1 MANDNKVRKKQN
13 LLGGA
18 MWLVLSMVIVKV
30 IGAIYKI
37 PLTSILGPV
46 GKSYY
51 STAYNLFI
59 PVYSIALAGLPV
71 AISKTVSHYI
81 ALERFRDVKNILRA
95 SKRVFLVTGIIGT
108 AAILAL
114 AYPYVLSINNFNAVY
129 AIIIIAPSVF
139 FCCLMS
145 AYRGYYNGLKNMIP
159 SATSEVIEAMGKLV
173 FGLVFSKLI
182 IAAALQNAVPGGTVF
197 GLLVTESTT
206 HEEIMSAIYP
216 FAAAGGIGGVTIGTV
231 LSTLYLMLRHKI
243 KGDQISESELAA
255 SPEPNSVKSLA
266 KELLAISVPI
276 VASTLIFNLIN
287 IIDSWSIQ
295 NRLAYLIA
303 EHGDII
309 QSLYGESLAG
319 TVRDDWKNYLYGAYE
334 TAVDF
339 KNMIPTLTLTLG
351 VSAIPVLSEA
361 WTLKR
366 KKEIKS
372 SVESVIRVC
381 MMIALPAGFGMAVLS
396 EQILNILYFSSPET
410 LSAVPISSKV
420 MFYYGITICFMAVSQ
435 PLTYMLQA
443 IGRTRITVISV
454 AVGAVL
460 KVIVNF
466 AFISIPSVNI
476 YGAVIGT
483 VLCYF
488 VTCMINLIALI
499 KYCSIKINFV
509 SVFIKPLVCSL
520 LCAASAWASQG
531 LLERVL
537 TGRLADS
544 GLMSAA
550 NVSGVI
556 AIVIAVVVYALAL
569 LFSKSIAA
577 SDVKM
582 MPKGEKICK
591 VLEKFNLIG

>member
-499 KYCSIKINFV
+499 KYCSIKINFM

-544 GLMSAA
+544 GLMSAS

>member
-1 MANDNKVRKKQN
+1 MANDKTVRKKQN

-81 ALERFRDVKNILRA
+81 ALERFRDVKNILKA

-159 SATSEVIEAMGKLV
+159 SATSEVLEAMGKLV

-182 IAAALQNAVPGGTVF
+182 IAAALQNAVPGGSVF
-197 GLLVTESTT
+197 GLLVTETTT

-231 LSTLYLMLRHKI
+231 LSTLYLMLRHRI
-243 KGDQISESELAA
+243 KGDQITQSELAA

-266 KELLAISVPI
+266 KELLAISIPI

-295 NRLAYLIA
+295 NRLAYLIS
-303 EHGDII
+303 EHGDVI

-361 WTLKR
+361 WTLKK

-396 EQILNILYFSSPET
+396 KQILNILYFSSPET

-443 IGRTRITVISV
+443 IGRTKITVISV

-466 AFISIPSVNI
+466 AFISIPSINI

-499 KYCSIKINFV
+499 KYCSIKINFM
-509 SVFIKPLVCSL
+509 SVFIKPLICSL

-537 TGRLADS
+537 SGRLADS
-544 GLMSAA
+544 GLMSAS
-550 NVSGVI
+550 NISGII

>member
-1 MANDNKVRKKQN
+1 MAHDKGVRKKQN

-81 ALERFRDVKNILRA
+81 ALERFRDVKNILKA

-145 AYRGYYNGLKNMIP
+145 AYRGYYNGLKNMVP
-159 SATSEVIEAMGKLV
+159 SATSEVLEAMGKLV
-173 FGLVFSKLI
+173 FGLAFSKLI
-182 IAAALQNAVPGGTVF
+182 ITAALQNAVPGGSVF

-216 FAAAGGIGGVTIGTV
+216 FAAAGGIGGVTVGTV

-243 KGDQISESELAA
+243 KGDQITEAELSA

-295 NRLAYLIA
+295 NRLAYLIS

-309 QSLYGESLAG
+309 QSLYGDCLAG
-319 TVRDDWKNYLYGAYE
+319 TVRSDWKNYLYGAYE

-366 KKEIKS
+366 KREIKS

-381 MMIALPAGFGMAVLS
+381 MMIALPAGFGMAVLAK
-396 EQILNILYFSSPET
+396 QILGILYFSSPET

-443 IGRTRITVISV
+443 IGKTRITVISV

-466 AFISIPSVNI
+466 AFISIPTVNI

-488 VTCMINLIALI
+488 VTCMINLFALI
-499 KYCSIKINFV
+499 KYCSIKINFM
-509 SVFIKPLVCSL
+509 SVFIKPLICSL
-520 LCAASAWASQG
+520 MCAAAAWASQG
-531 LLERVL
+531 LFERFL
-537 TGRLADS
+537 TGRLSDS
-544 GLMSAA
+544 GIASAS
-550 NVSGVI
+550 NVSGLI

-569 LFSKSIAA
+569 LFSRSIAA

>member
-1 MANDNKVRKKQN
+1 MANDKTVRKKQN

-81 ALERFRDVKNILRA
+81 ALERFRDVKNILKA

-159 SATSEVIEAMGKLV
+159 SATSEVLEAMGKLV

-182 IAAALQNAVPGGTVF
+182 IAAALQNAVPGGSVF
-197 GLLVTESTT
+197 GLLVTETTT

-243 KGDQISESELAA
+243 KGDQITESELAA

-266 KELLAISVPI
+266 KELLAISIPI

-295 NRLAYLIA
+295 NRLAYLIS

-361 WTLKR
+361 WTLKN

-396 EQILNILYFSSPET
+396 KQILNILYFSSPET

-443 IGRTRITVISV
+443 IGRTKITVISV

-466 AFISIPSVNI
+466 AFISIPSINI

-509 SVFIKPLVCSL
+509 SVFIKPLICSL

-544 GLMSAA
+544 GLMSGA
-550 NVSGVI
+550 NISGII
-556 AIVIAVVVYALAL
+556 AIVIAVIVYALAL

>member
-1 MANDNKVRKKQN
+1 MANDKTVRKKQN

-81 ALERFRDVKNILRA
+81 ALERFRDVKNILKA

-159 SATSEVIEAMGKLV
+159 SATSEVLEAMGKLV

-182 IAAALQNAVPGGTVF
+182 IAAALQNAVPGGSVF
-197 GLLVTESTT
+197 GLLVTETTT

-231 LSTLYLMLRHKI
+231 LSTLYLMLRHRI
-243 KGDQISESELAA
+243 KGDQITQSELAA

-266 KELLAISVPI
+266 KELLAISIPI

-295 NRLAYLIA
+295 NRLAYLIS
-303 EHGDII
+303 EHGDVI

-361 WTLKR
+361 WTLKN

-396 EQILNILYFSSPET
+396 KQILNILYFSSPET

-443 IGRTRITVISV
+443 IGRTKITVISV

-466 AFISIPSVNI
+466 AFISIPSINI

-499 KYCSIKINFV
+499 KYCSIKINFM
-509 SVFIKPLVCSL
+509 SVFIKPLICSL

-537 TGRLADS
+537 SGRLADS
-544 GLMSAA
+544 GLMSAS
-550 NVSGVI
+550 NISGII

-569 LFSKSIAA
+569 LFSKSIAE